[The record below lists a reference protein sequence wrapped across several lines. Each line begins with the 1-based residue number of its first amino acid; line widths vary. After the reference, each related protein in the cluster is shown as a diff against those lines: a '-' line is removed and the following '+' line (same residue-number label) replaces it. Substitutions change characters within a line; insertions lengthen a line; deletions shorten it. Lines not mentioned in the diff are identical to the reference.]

1 MADKRIDIILQEV
14 DQEYSIPSYMEDYV
28 KRGIAKALRKIDQ
41 DRELL
46 RDIMEEQRKGA

>member
-14 DQEYSIPSYMEDYV
+14 DQEYFIPSYMEDYV
-28 KRGIAKALRKIDQ
+28 NRGIAKALKKIDR

-46 RDIMEEQRKGA
+46 ADLMTEQMEGA